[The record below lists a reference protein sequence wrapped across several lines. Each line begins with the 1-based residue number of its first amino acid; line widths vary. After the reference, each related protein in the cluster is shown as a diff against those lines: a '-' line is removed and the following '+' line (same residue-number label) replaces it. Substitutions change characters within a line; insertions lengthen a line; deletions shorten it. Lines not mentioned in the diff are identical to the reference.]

1 MYKECK
7 KIYLLVGVI
16 SGTKLWLCFSQ
27 CNILHWQGRDFLKV
41 LMGKEK
47 KEIMAL
53 VLLGSTSI
61 LIKKNDVLSGK
72 SPSKAKMTYGPFSSI
87 TSEDLPNI
95 PFIFSKKL
103 TMDSQYFI
111 IFQESIYSFQV
122 FSACGS
128 HRLSQSS
135 MNPHVSNSS
144 GNRVAFLFPFLR
156 SKVENHLS
164 LH

>member
-1 MYKECK
+1 MLKIYRHICKYIHRECK
-7 KIYLLVGVI
+7 TLSLLVGMI

-27 CNILHWQGRDFLKV
+27 CNILRWQGQDFLKV
-41 LMGKEK
+41 LKAKEK

-72 SPSKAKMTYGPFSSI
+72 SPSKTKMTYRPFSSI

-103 TMDSQYFI
+103 TMDSQYFTFPKSPSL
-111 IFQESIYSFQV
+111 IFHKATTRYS
-122 FSACGS
+122 
-128 HRLSQSS
+128 
-135 MNPHVSNSS
+135 NWI
-144 GNRVAFLFPFLR
+144 
-156 SKVENHLS
+156 
-164 LH
+164 